1 MDLRLSHCF
10 VTVDDQDAALAFY
23 RDGLGLT
30 VHTDVAGDGMRWLT
44 LSPPSQPA
52 LQIVLMEPRGGPG
65 AADADALLALA
76 AKGSLDGL
84 IFATDDVDGDF
95 EHLRAYGAEV
105 LQEPIDEP
113 YGVRDCAF
121 RDPAGNMVRLSQRKS

>member
-65 AADADALLALA
+65 AADADALVALA